1 MKILVTGASSLPG
14 YRLVKEVLERGHEVI
29 ALHYSNPIPLEN
41 ERLTKIK
48 LDIRD
53 INSLSDLIINKQ
65 PEVIVH
71 MAALGNVDQCEQDHD
86 LAWNVTAK
94 PSIAIASIAK
104 KIGAFS
110 LYLSTDYVF
119 DGISGGY
126 RELDPPA
133 PINYYGL
140 VKLIGEIAFQSA
152 GGECAIVRASSI
164 YGLGP
169 GRMNFAK
176 FLISKLQNNEEVRAL
191 VDQYTTPTQATL
203 LAKALMEIIEERL
216 TGIFHVTGERL
227 SRYDFAIKVAEK
239 LGFDK
244 TLIKPAKMEE
254 MKWIA
259 RRPKDSSLNCE
270 ETRKK
275 LKTVFHPINYALETL
290 KKEYEEEKW

>member
-1 MKILVTGASSLPG
+1 VTGASSLPG
-14 YRLVKEVLERGHEVI
+14 YRLVREALERGHEI
-29 ALHYSNPIPLEN
+29 IGLHHSNPIPLEN
-41 ERLTKIK
+41 EKLTKIK

-86 LAWNVTAK
+86 LAWSVTAK
-94 PSIAIASIAK
+94 PSMAIASIAK
-104 KIGAFS
+104 KIGAFP

-126 RELDPPA
+126 REGDPPA
-133 PINYYGL
+133 PVNYYGL
-140 VKLIGEIAFQSA
+140 VKLVGEIAFQSVD
-152 GGECAIVRASSI
+152 EYAIVRASSI

-176 FLISKLQNNEEVRAL
+176 FLINKLQNNEEVRAL
-191 VDQYTTPTQATL
+191 IDQYTTPTQATL

-216 TGIFHVTGERL
+216 TGIFHITGERL

-259 RRPKDSSLNCE
+259 RRPKDSSLSCE

-275 LKTVFHPINYALETL
+275 LKTDFYSMEYALETL
-290 KKEYEEEKW
+290 KKEYEEEKRR

>member
-14 YRLVKEVLERGHEVI
+14 YRLVREALERGHEVI
-29 ALHYSNPIPLEN
+29 GLHYSNPIPLEN

-53 INSLSDLIINKQ
+53 INSLPDLIINKQ

-86 LAWNVTAK
+86 LAWSVTAR

-104 KIGAFS
+104 KIGAFL

-119 DGISGGY
+119 DGINGGY
-126 RELDPPA
+126 RERDPPA

-140 VKLIGEIAFQSA
+140 VKLIGEIAFQSV
-152 GGECAIVRASSI
+152 GEEYAIVRASSI

-176 FLISKLQNNEEVRAL
+176 FLISKLQNNEEVKAL
-191 VDQYTTPTQATL
+191 VDQYTTPTQAAL

-227 SRYDFAIKVAEK
+227 SRYDFAVKVAEK

-259 RRPKDSSLNCE
+259 RRPKDSSLSCE
-270 ETRKK
+270 ETRKR
-275 LKTVFHPINYALETL
+275 LKTDFHSTEYALETL
-290 KKEYEEEKW
+290 KREYEEER

>member
-1 MKILVTGASSLPG
+1 LKILVTGASSLPG
-14 YRLVKEVLERGHEVI
+14 YRLVREALERGHEI
-29 ALHYSNPIPLEN
+29 IGLHYSNPIPLEN

-53 INSLSDLIINKQ
+53 INSLSDLIIKKQ

-86 LAWNVTAK
+86 LAWSVTAK
-94 PSIAIASIAK
+94 PSMAIASIAK
-104 KIGAFS
+104 KIGAFP

-126 RELDPPA
+126 REGDPPA
-133 PINYYGL
+133 PVNYYGL
-140 VKLIGEIAFQSA
+140 VKLVGEIAFQSVD
-152 GGECAIVRASSI
+152 EYAIVRASSI

-176 FLISKLQNNEEVRAL
+176 FLINKLQNNEEVRAL
-191 VDQYTTPTQATL
+191 IDQYTTPTQATL

-216 TGIFHVTGERL
+216 TGIFHITGERL
-227 SRYDFAIKVAEK
+227 SRYDFALKVAEK

-259 RRPKDSSLNCE
+259 RRPKDSSLSCE
-270 ETRKK
+270 ETRKR
-275 LKTVFHPINYALETL
+275 LKTDFHSTEYALETL
-290 KKEYEEEKW
+290 KKEYEEEK